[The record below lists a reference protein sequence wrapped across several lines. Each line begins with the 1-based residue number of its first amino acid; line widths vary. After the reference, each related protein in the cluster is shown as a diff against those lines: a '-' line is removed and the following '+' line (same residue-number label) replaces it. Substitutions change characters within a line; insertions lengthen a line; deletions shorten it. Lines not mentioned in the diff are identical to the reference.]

1 MKNDCGSI
9 PRSPQLKKLHD
20 MEYYKK
26 IACVTVDDLTGGD
39 DPVMTKTN
47 YNNYVARKKFNVVRA
62 GKGSGCYALIEY
74 SSMPEKIKDS
84 FIEKYGD
91 IHKLLKDS
99 MTVDLVI
106 DYKARE
112 FFDEFRFSNGQ
123 SLPIEVQ
130 REYTINCSVLKLLQN
145 LINER
150 KSLRKALGGD
160 TKKLWE
166 TVIGVAE
173 SLRSNPGHTLPESS
187 ARLQDSLRKFK
198 TIGYASVISGKYG
211 NQNTVKIDDAA
222 AELLIALKRSR
233 VPVYT
238 NAQIFEEFNR
248 RAPQLG
254 LKTLKSLQAIN
265 LFLKR
270 SDVMPLWYDAVH
282 GELAAKLKF
291 TRKNKTI
298 LPQVRDA
305 LWYSDGTK
313 INLYYKAYEKDRKG
327 HTRMVVKTTSVY
339 EVMDSYSEMLLG
351 YYISDS
357 ENYEAQYNAFRM
369 AIQRSECK
377 PYEVVNDNQGGHKKL
392 EASDF
397 FKRIARVS
405 RRTAPYNGAS
415 KTIESVFGRFQKQ
428 VLHKNWFFTGQNI
441 TTVTLDSRPN
451 IEFIEAN
458 KESLPTLDQ
467 LKVIYAEC
475 RKEWNNMPHPAT
487 GISRLEMYNKSVNAE
502 TEKVS
507 MLDMIDMFWLTT
519 KKESTYTSSGIQPE
533 INNKKYVYEILDAFG
548 KPDLRF
554 VHENSIMWKKFF
566 VMYDPEDLTLVRLYE
581 KTPTGLRYVAS
592 AQPYVEM
599 HRAIQEQKEGEMKLY
614 RELDKQNKQL
624 RIERREKANEIEDKH
639 GVNPELYGLRRPGM
653 KGLSKKD
660 YENTDKK
667 KVESMEEEVLNLGS
681 YEKAKSNMDYLL
693 SKI

>member
-1 MKNDCGSI
+1 
-9 PRSPQLKKLHD
+9 
-20 MEYYKK
+20 MEYYNN
-26 IACVTVDDLTGGD
+26 IACVTIDDLTLGE
-39 DPVMTKTN
+39 DPVMSKSN
-47 YNNYVARKKFNVVRA
+47 YDNYVSRRKFNLIR
-62 GKGSGCYALIEY
+62 KGHGTGCYALIEY
-74 SSMPEKIKDS
+74 STMPDKIKKR
-84 FIEKYGD
+84 FVEIHGD
-91 IHKLLKDS
+91 IYELLKES
-99 MTVDLVI
+99 IAVELVI
-106 DYKARE
+106 DSEARK

-123 SLPIEVQ
+123 QLTIEVQ
-130 REYTINCSVLKLLQN
+130 REYTVNCSVLKTLQQILN
-145 LINER
+145 KRKALR
-150 KSLRKALGGD
+150 KSLGGD
-160 TKKLWE
+160 TQKLWE
-166 TVIGVAE
+166 TIISVTERFRA
-173 SLRSNPGHTLPESS
+173 NPGHTLPPST
-187 ARLQDSLRKFK
+187 ARLQDALRKYRN
-198 TIGYASVISGKYG
+198 TGYESVISGKYG
-211 NQNTVKIDDAA
+211 NKNTVKIDDEAG
-222 AELLIALKRSR
+222 ELLIALKRSR

-238 NAQIFEEFNR
+238 NAQILEEFNR
-248 RAPQLG
+248 RAPELG

-265 LFLKR
+265 LFFKR

-291 TRKNKTI
+291 TRKNKTK
-298 LPQVRDA
+298 LPQLRDA

-339 EVMDSYSEMLLG
+339 EVMDSYSERLLG
-351 YYISDS
+351 YYISDT

-441 TTVTLDSRPN
+441 TTVTLESRPN

-458 KESLPTLDQ
+458 KENLPTLDQ

-475 RKEWNNMPHPAT
+475 RKEWNNMKHPAT
-487 GISRLEMYNKSVNAE
+487 GISRIEMYNTSVNPE

-519 KKESTYTSSGIQPE
+519 NKASTYTSSGIQIV
-533 INNKKYVYEILDAFG
+533 INSRKYVYEILDQFG
-548 KPDLRF
+548 KPDLKF
-554 VHENSIMWKKFF
+554 VHEKSIMYKKFF
-566 VMYDPEDLTLVRLYE
+566 IMYDPEDMTLVRLYE
-581 KTPTGLRYVAS
+581 KTSTGLRYVAS

-599 HRAIQEQKEGEMKLY
+599 HRAIQEQQPGEVSLY
-614 RELDKQNKQL
+614 RELDADSKQL
-624 RIERREKANEIEDKH
+624 RVIRREKANEIEDRQ
-639 GVNPELYGLRRPGM
+639 GVNPEFFGLNRPKM

-660 YENTDKK
+660 HRTTPVKNK
-667 KVESMEEEVLNLGS
+667 ESMDEEMINLGS
-681 YEKAKSNMDYLL
+681 YEKAQSNMDYLL

>member
-1 MKNDCGSI
+1 
-9 PRSPQLKKLHD
+9 

-26 IACVTVDDLTGGD
+26 IACVTVEDLTGGS

-47 YNNYVARKKFNVVRA
+47 YNNYVARRKFNVVRP

-74 SSMPEKIKDS
+74 SSMPEKVKERFVQIH
-84 FIEKYGD
+84 GD
-91 IHKLLKDS
+91 IHQLLKNS
-99 MTVDLVI
+99 MTIDLVI

-112 FFDEFRFSNGQ
+112 FFDEFRFSNCQ

-130 REYTINCSVLKLLQN
+130 REYTINCSVLKFLQN
-145 LINER
+145 IINER

-160 TKKLWE
+160 TKKIWE
-166 TVIGVAE
+166 TVIGVAD
-173 SLRSNPGHTLPESS
+173 SLRANPGHTLPECS
-187 ARLQDSLRKFK
+187 ARLQDSLRKFRS
-198 TIGYASVISGKYG
+198 IGYASVISGKYG

-222 AELLIALKRSR
+222 AELIIALKRSR

-254 LKTLKSLQAIN
+254 LKTLKSLQAIS

-298 LPQVRDA
+298 LPQMRDA

-369 AIQRSECK
+369 AIQRSECR
-377 PYEVVNDNQGGHKKL
+377 PYEIVNDNQGGHKKL

-441 TTVTLDSRPN
+441 TTVTLESRPN

-467 LKVIYAEC
+467 LKVIYSEC

-487 GISRLEMYNKSVNAE
+487 GISRLEMYNKSVNPE
-502 TEKVS
+502 TEKVT

-519 KKESTYTSSGIQPE
+519 KTESTYTSSGIQIV
-533 INNKKYVYEILDAFG
+533 INHRKYVYEILDAFG
-548 KPDLRF
+548 KPDLKF
-554 VHENSIMWKKFF
+554 VHEKSIMYKKFF
-566 VMYDPEDLTLVRLYE
+566 VMYDPEDMTIVRLYE
-581 KTPTGLRYVAS
+581 KTSTGLRYVAS

-614 RELDKQNKQL
+614 RELDNTNKQL
-624 RIERREKANEIEDKH
+624 RIERREKANEIEDRQ
-639 GVNPELYGLRRPGM
+639 GVNPEYYGLRRPGM

-660 YENTDKK
+660 YESTDKK
-667 KVESMEEEVLNLGS
+667 KVEAPEDEVLNLGS